1 MADPLAA
8 GGEDETAV
16 LDARL
21 SLFPVSR
28 FMGSK
33 RKLLGFI
40 ADVASELDFDT
51 ALDAFSGGGYVSYL
65 LKAMGK
71 SVESNDFLAYSHRI
85 THALIENSCVTLD
98 AADVD
103 MLLEARDDAPTF
115 IRDTFN
121 GLYFNPDD
129 NELLDRVWGNVPR
142 LDDEYKKSLAVAALC
157 RSALKKQPRG
167 VFTVTGLR
175 YDDGRA
181 DLRMTM
187 QEQFVR
193 SVAEHNDAVFDNGT
207 VGRAFNLDIR
217 DFDRTGYDL
226 VYIDTP
232 YYSRHSDNDYVR
244 RYHFVEGLA
253 TYWTATSIMENT
265 KTKRVAKRDTP
276 FSSAGRIYGAL
287 DDTFARFPGSNL
299 LVSYSSNSIPTK
311 DEMVEMLRRHRRRV
325 DVFEADHRY
334 SFGTHAHKVGTNRN
348 KVSEYLFLARP

>member
-1 MADPLAA
+1 MADPVT
-8 GGEDETAV
+8 GDAV
-16 LDARL
+16 LSAALNARL
-21 SLFPVSR
+21 GRFPVSR

-40 ADVASELDFDT
+40 ADVAGQLDFET

-71 SVESNDFLAYSHRI
+71 AVDSNDFLAYSYRI
-85 THALIENSCVTLD
+85 THALVENSSVTLD
-98 AADVD
+98 TTDVE
-103 MLLEARDDAPTF
+103 MLLETHDDSPTF
-115 IRDTFN
+115 VRDTFN
-121 GLYFNPDD
+121 GLYFGPDD
-129 NELLDRVWGNVPR
+129 NELLDRVSGNVGR
-142 LDDEYKKSLAVAALC
+142 LDGEYKQSLAVAALC
-157 RSALKKQPRG
+157 RAAMKKQPRG

-187 QEQFVR
+187 QEQFLR

-207 VGRAFNLDIR
+207 SGEAFNLDIR
-217 DFDRTGYDL
+217 AFDRSGYDL

-232 YYSRHSDNDYVR
+232 YYSPHSDNNYVR

-253 TYWTATSIMENT
+253 TYWTATSIMEHT

-276 FSSAGRIYGAL
+276 FSAAKRIYGGL
-287 DDTFARFPGSNL
+287 DDTFAKFPGSAL

-311 DEMVEMLRRHRRRV
+311 DEMIDMLRHHRRRV

-334 SFGTHAHKVGTNRN
+334 SFGTHAHKVGDNNN
-348 KVSEYLFLARP
+348 KVSEYLFLARS

>member
-1 MADPLAA
+1 MADHATGVEFLPEEL
-8 GGEDETAV
+8 E
-16 LDARL
+16 ARL
-21 SLFPVSR
+21 GHFPVSR

-40 ADVASELDFDT
+40 ADVASHLEFET
-51 ALDAFSGGGYVSYL
+51 TLDAFSGGGYVSYL

-71 SVESNDFLAYSHRI
+71 AVDSNDFLAYSYRI
-85 THALIENSCVTLD
+85 THALVENSHVTLD
-98 AADVD
+98 ASDLE
-103 MLLEARDDAPTF
+103 MLLEAHDDAPTF
-115 IRDTFN
+115 ISDTFN
-121 GLYFNPDD
+121 GLYFTPDD
-129 NELLDRVWGNVPR
+129 NALLDRVSGNVSR
-142 LDDEYKKSLAVAALC
+142 LGDEYKKSLAVAALC
-157 RSALKKQPRG
+157 RAALKKQPRG

-193 SVAEHNDAVFDNGT
+193 SVAEHNDAVFDNGST
-207 VGRAFNLDIR
+207 GRAFNLDIR
-217 DFDRTGYDL
+217 EFDRHGYDL

-232 YYSRHSDNDYVR
+232 YYSPHSDNDYVR

-276 FSSAGRIYGAL
+276 FSSASRIYGGL
-287 DDTFARFPGSNL
+287 DATFAMFPGSIL

-311 DEMVEMLRRHRRRV
+311 DEMVDMLRRHRRSV
-325 DVFEADHRY
+325 EVFEADHRY
-334 SFGTHAHKVGTNRN
+334 SFGTHAHKVGSNRN
-348 KVSEYLFLARP
+348 KVSEYLFLARQ

>member
-1 MADPLAA
+1 MTDTVAGAEDLAA
-8 GGEDETAV
+8 A
-16 LDARL
+16 LDAQL
-21 SLFPVSR
+21 GLFPVSR

-40 ADVASELDFDT
+40 ADVAGRLEFDT

-71 SVESNDFLAYSHRI
+71 RVDSNDFLAYSYRI
-85 THALIENSCVTLD
+85 THALVENSNVTLD
-98 AADVD
+98 EDDVA
-103 MLLEARDDAPTF
+103 MLLEARQNGPTF

-121 GLYFNPDD
+121 GLYFTPDD
-129 NELLDRVWGNVPR
+129 NELLDRVSGNVGR
-142 LDDEYKKSLAVAALC
+142 LKDPHKQSLAVAALC

-187 QEQFVR
+187 QEQFLR
-193 SVAEHNDAVFDNGT
+193 SVAEHNVAVFDNGT
-207 VGRAFNLDIR
+207 SGRAFNLDIR
-217 DFDRTGYDL
+217 AFDRTGYDL

-232 YYSRHSDNDYVR
+232 YYSPHSDNDYVR

-253 TYWTATSIMENT
+253 TYWTATSIMEHT

-276 FSSAGRIYGAL
+276 FSSASRIYGGL
-287 DDTFARFPGSNL
+287 DDTFAKFPGSAL

-311 DEMVEMLRRHRRRV
+311 DEMIDMLRRHRKRV

-334 SFGTHAHKVGTNRN
+334 SFGTHAHKVGDNNN
-348 KVSEYLFLARP
+348 KVSEYLFLARS

>member
-1 MADPLAA
+1 MADRLVGAEVPSESL
-8 GGEDETAV
+8 E
-16 LDARL
+16 ARL
-21 SLFPVSR
+21 GRFPVSR

-40 ADVASELDFDT
+40 ADVAGGLEFET

-71 SVESNDFLAYSHRI
+71 SVDSNDFLAYSYRI
-85 THALIENSCVTLD
+85 THALVENSHITLNSSD
-98 AADVD
+98 LE
-103 MLLEARDDAPTF
+103 MLLEERDDTPTF
-115 IRDTFN
+115 VRDTFN
-121 GLYFNPDD
+121 GLYFTPDD
-129 NELLDRVWGNVPR
+129 NALLDRVWGNIR
-142 LDDEYKKSLAVAALC
+142 KLNDEYKESLAVASLC
-157 RSALKKQPRG
+157 RAALKKQPRG

-193 SVAEHNDAVFDNGT
+193 SVAEHNAAVFDNGKR
-207 VGRAFNLDIR
+207 GQAFCLDIR
-217 DFDRTGYDL
+217 DIRRSGYDL

-232 YYSRHSDNDYVR
+232 YYSPHSDNDYVR

-253 TYWTATSIMENT
+253 TYWTATSIMEGT

-276 FSSAGRIYGAL
+276 FSSASRIYGAL
-287 DDTFARFPGSNL
+287 DATFAMFPGSIL

-311 DEMVEMLRRHRRRV
+311 DEMVEMLQRHRTRV

-334 SFGTHAHKVGTNRN
+334 SFGTHAHKVGSNRN

>member
-1 MADPLAA
+1 MGSRAAA
-8 GGEDETAV
+8 GEDGTVA

-21 SLFPVSR
+21 SHFPVSR

-40 ADVASELDFDT
+40 ADVASQLDFET

-71 SVESNDFLAYSHRI
+71 SVQSNDFLAYSYRI
-85 THALIENSCVTLD
+85 THSLVENSCVRLD
-98 AADVD
+98 ASDVET
-103 MLLEARDDAPTF
+103 LLEVDDGASTF

-121 GLYFNPDD
+121 GLYFNPED

-142 LDDEYKKSLAVAALC
+142 LDDEFKRSLAVAALC
-157 RSALKKQPRG
+157 RAALKKQPRG
-167 VFTVTGLR
+167 VFTVTGSR

-217 DFDRTGYDL
+217 DFHRSGYDL

-232 YYSRHSDNDYVR
+232 YYSPHSDNDYVR

-265 KTKRVAKRDTP
+265 KTKRIAKRDTP
-276 FSSAGRIYGAL
+276 FSSARRIYGAL
-287 DDTFARFPGSNL
+287 DDTFAKFPGSIL
-299 LVSYSSNSIPTK
+299 LVSYSSNAIPTK
-311 DEMVEMLRRHRRRV
+311 NEMVEMLRRHRRQV
-325 DVFEADHRY
+325 DVFEVDHRY
-334 SFGTHAHKVGTNRN
+334 SFGTHAHKVGSNRN